1 MLCRHDTPVLWLSLL
16 LVGVGAALVAVGVA
30 WQSRSVSAFPV
41 SPERVM
47 TTASVTR
54 VLTGDTI
61 EVELDGVRE
70 QVRYLG
76 LVAPGDGQRLET
88 RAFLGQAA
96 LEANQQ
102 LVAGQQV
109 QLELDIQ
116 PRDAQ
121 GRLLAYVY
129 VGERMVNAELVQ
141 GGYVRM
147 ITMLPNVRYQARLL
161 ALQWEA
167 RAEGRGLWAQPMS
180 ALTPAA
186 EPVPPMETLET
197 DDPVREAQVRLKAAG
212 FDPGPV
218 DGKLGPRLSAA
229 LRQYQAANALPATG
243 TLDQATLAAMGI
255 QVSPE
260 MPPMVAR
267 LFNPL
272 KERQKSIEK
281 DCTDIQTKKVEI
293 DTVYAKAE
301 KKHNENKEQNAAD
314 DKDLAQ
320 MIEKLPGISKNF
332 EDAYNACNE
341 TLQYSRS
348 SMKNMQNMVQKYSSD
363 TGTPLTSML
372 DVQKLAANV
381 LQDLIKTL
389 TDAIQEV
396 IQHVDMRISEY
407 KNRQLAGGQ
416 DLENMLSK
424 GKRL

>member
-1 MLCRHDTPVLWLSLL
+1 MICRHDVPALWLSLL
-16 LVGVGAALVAVGVA
+16 LVAVGAALVAVGVV
-30 WQSRSVSAFPV
+30 WQSHAALALPV

-47 TTASVTR
+47 TTVSVTR

-88 RAFLGQAA
+88 RASLGQTA

-109 QLELDIQ
+109 QLELDAQ

-129 VGERMVNAELVQ
+129 VGDRMVNAELVQ
-141 GGYVRM
+141 RGYVRM
-147 ITMLPNVRYQARLL
+147 MTMLPNVRYQARLL

-167 RAEGRGLWAQPMS
+167 RAEGRGLWVQPMS
-180 ALTPAA
+180 APVQAA
-186 EPVPPMETLET
+186 EPVPPMET
-197 DDPVREAQVRLKAAG
+197 DDPVREAQVQLKAAG

-218 DGKLGPRLSAA
+218 DGKLGPRMSAA
-229 LRQYQAANALPATG
+229 LRQYQAANTLPATG
-243 TLDQATLAAMGI
+243 ALDQATLVALGI
-255 QVSPE
+255 HVNPE

-281 DCTDIQTKKVEI
+281 DCVDIQTKKVEI
-293 DTVYAKAE
+293 DTVYEKAE
-301 KKHNENKEQNAAD
+301 KKHNENKEQNFAD
-314 DKDLAQ
+314 DKDIAQ
-320 MIEKLPGISKNF
+320 MIERLPGISKNF
-332 EDAYNACNE
+332 EGAYNACNE
-341 TLQYSRS
+341 ALQYSRS
-348 SMKNMQNMVQKYSSD
+348 SMKNMQNMVKKYSPD

-396 IQHVDMRISEY
+396 IQHLDMRISEY

-416 DLENMLSK
+416 DLEHMLRK